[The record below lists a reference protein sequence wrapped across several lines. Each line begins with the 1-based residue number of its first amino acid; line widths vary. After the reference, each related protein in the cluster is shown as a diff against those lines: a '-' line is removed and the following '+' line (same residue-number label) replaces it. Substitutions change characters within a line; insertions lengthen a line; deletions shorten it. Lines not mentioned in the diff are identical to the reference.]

1 MAAPTVSCQIRL
13 VDAKPVFTIDR
24 ILGLNLDRPGLQN
37 VSVKLYRPWTELEPT
52 QQRSHTIVNRP
63 SEPSA
68 EIKGTV
74 EEQKLNCKRHFTES
88 YRRTLNWYIG
98 RRPRTAFSSTQIEV
112 LESVFLINSYPGID
126 IRDELAQRLHL
137 EEDRIQI
144 WFQNRRAKLKRSH
157 RESQFLMVKKA
168 FADLKDKE
176 EE

>member
-1 MAAPTVSCQIRL
+1 MYVIVCG
-13 VDAKPVFTIDR
+13 V
-24 ILGLNLDRPGLQN
+24 ILGY
-37 VSVKLYRPWTELEPT
+37 VWCFSELEPT

-63 SEPSA
+63 SEPSSK
-68 EIKGTV
+68 IKGT
-74 EEQKLNCKRHFTES
+74 EDEQKLNCKQHFTES

-126 IRDELAQRLHL
+126 IREELAQRLHL
-137 EEDRIQI
+137 DEDRIQI

-176 EE
+176 EEESL